1 MKNRLP
7 LNSEHLAIG
16 ILFLL
21 FTLFS
26 SDLKA
31 QTDLIN
37 GLPEK
42 VLVSFRTHHPE
53 VSDVSWVREQNMF
66 VAQYELKQTEH
77 QLWMSD
83 QGKVLKHAIAIQ
95 DEYLPAVV
103 KEQLYKTFPSCRILS
118 VHQVD
123 IRNKN
128 FYQIRIKNAHEK
140 VDYFV
145 DNNGNE
151 VSGS

>member
-1 MKNRLP
+1 MKNRL
-7 LNSEHLAIG
+7 LLHSQNLAIG

-42 VLVSFRTHHPE
+42 VLINFRTHHPE
-53 VSDVSWVREQNMF
+53 VSDVSWVRDQNMF

-103 KEQLYKTFPSCRILS
+103 KEKLYKTFPSCRILS

-128 FYQIRIKNAHEK
+128 FYQIRIKNEHEK

-145 DNNGNE
+145 DNNGKE